1 MAALE
6 DVSRSL
12 AAASCLDKVEVLFD
26 SGVRSGLDAFKA
38 LCLGA
43 QGIGL
48 GRAYYFAA
56 ACHGEEGVVA
66 MLDILNH
73 ELEHVMAQVGA
84 ASIADLGPHFLCRMG
99 SLAQPL
105 VPYGHVSKL

>member
-43 QGIGL
+43 RGVGL
-48 GRAYYFAA
+48 GRAYYWAA
-56 ACHGEEGVVA
+56 ACHGEDGVVA
-66 MLDILNH
+66 LLDMLRA
-73 ELEHVMAQVGA
+73 ELGHVMAQVGV
-84 ASIADLGPHFLCRMG
+84 ASLDDMGPHLLCH
-99 SLAQPL
+99 L
-105 VPYGHVSKL
+105 VPAP